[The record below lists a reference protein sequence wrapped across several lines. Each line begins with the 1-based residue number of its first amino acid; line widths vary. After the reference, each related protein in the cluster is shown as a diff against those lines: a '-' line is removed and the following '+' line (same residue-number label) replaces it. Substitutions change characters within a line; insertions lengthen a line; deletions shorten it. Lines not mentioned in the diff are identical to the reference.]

1 MASDAIALCSPKER
15 KNYMA
20 RKKQPEQHQRRTEQI
35 VSSSAQL
42 IQEQGFHGTTL
53 DEVAEQLDVTKAA
66 LYYYVDDKQD
76 LLFRIH
82 LRALE
87 LILASVETIVQSEQ
101 PPDAKVRA
109 LIDNQVRMITSRPEL
124 FTVYFNEKAHLS
136 LEHKE
141 VVTRLERQ
149 IVQRMAQVLR
159 DGIAIGAFQEMDPTV
174 AAFALL
180 GASSWVYRWYR
191 PDGKLTVAEISTL
204 LQKVILSGLQTP
216 M

>member
-1 MASDAIALCSPKER
+1 
-15 KNYMA
+15 MA

-53 DEVAEQLDVTKAA
+53 EEVAEQLEVTKAA

-82 LRALE
+82 LNALE
-87 LILASVETIVQSEQ
+87 LILASVEAIVQSEQ
-101 PPDAKVRA
+101 PPAAKVRA

-124 FTVYFNEKAHLS
+124 FTVYFNEKAHLNV
-136 LEHKE
+136 EHKE

-149 IVQRMAQVLR
+149 IVQRMALVLR

-174 AAFALL
+174 AAFAVL

-191 PDGKLTVAEISTL
+191 PDGKLSVAEISTL
-204 LQKVILSGLQTP
+204 LQRVILSGLQTP